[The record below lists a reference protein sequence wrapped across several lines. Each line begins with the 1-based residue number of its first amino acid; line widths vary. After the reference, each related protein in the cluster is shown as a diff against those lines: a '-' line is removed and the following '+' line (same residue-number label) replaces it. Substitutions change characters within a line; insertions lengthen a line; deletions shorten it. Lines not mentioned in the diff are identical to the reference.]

1 MSNISKNE
9 TFEGLKD
16 NYFLDNM
23 SSAFES
29 GANNMMSELQSAL
42 EKLEADPSNPSVLAN
57 YQAKLQE
64 YTLFRSAQSSTI
76 KAYSSI
82 CKDIIQKF

>member
-1 MSNISKNE
+1 MSNINKNE
-9 TFEGLKD
+9 TSEGPKSD
-16 NYFLDNM
+16 RFLSKLSLAFDSG
-23 SSAFES
+23 SSS
-29 GANNMMSELQSAL
+29 MMTELQSAL
-42 EKLEADPSNPSVLAN
+42 KKLESDPSNPSVLAN